1 MTTEDRQHVAVVG
14 AGFVGISLA
23 AALVRRG
30 CVVTIVARTRE
41 ISGASEVTYAWL
53 NSHRKRPEAYQTLN
67 QQGLRHWRTVFG
79 PAHPEYVHWHG
90 HTVVVSDRL
99 HKDAVR
105 ERFDYLTSL
114 GYPSEWTTPQ
124 SVGREL
130 SIRVSP
136 DAIAANFPAEGHCEP
151 EPIRAALI
159 EQLALSGHCAWE
171 LGEAVGVEDH
181 SIALRSGA
189 RVEADR
195 VVIAAGNGSTELLS
209 SAGFDLPMV
218 AQHGG
223 GPAWGFLADAR
234 VPTHSLCR
242 PVTTD
247 RVNVRPAGPDT
258 LLVQAL
264 DVDEAAGP
272 DVVIGQS
279 LHEEYRS
286 RVAELLDR
294 EDVDITRV
302 RVGHRVIPAD
312 GMTVAGPVDGNPKSG
327 LWTVVTHSGITLA
340 PFLAETVAA
349 EIVEESEDPA
359 LEKFRPQRFA
369 ETKSESAAPSA
380 PRLPGEQ

>member
-1 MTTEDRQHVAVVG
+1 MG
-14 AGFVGISLA
+14 AGFVGTTLA

-41 ISGASEVTYAWL
+41 LSGASEVTYAWL
-53 NSHRKRPEAYQTLN
+53 NSHRKRPEAYQALN

-90 HTVVVSDRL
+90 HTVMVSDRL
-99 HKDAVR
+99 HKGAVR

-114 GYPSEWTTPQ
+114 GYPAEWTTAP

-130 SIRVSP
+130 SIHVAP
-136 DAIAANFPAEGHCEP
+136 DAIAANFPSEGHCEP
-151 EPIRAALI
+151 EPIRAALV
-159 EQLALSGHCAWE
+159 EQLGLSGRCTWK
-171 LGEAVGVEDH
+171 LGEAVGVEDQ
-181 SIALRSGA
+181 SITLRSGA
-189 RVEADR
+189 RVGADR
-195 VVIAAGNGSTELLS
+195 VVIAAGNGSSELLS

-234 VPTHSLCR
+234 VPAHSLCR

-247 RVNVRPAGPDT
+247 RVNVRPTGPDA

-272 DVVIGQS
+272 EVEIGQS
-279 LHEEYRS
+279 LHEEYRL
-286 RVAELLDR
+286 RLVELLGR
-294 EDVDITRV
+294 EDVEITRV

-312 GMTVAGPVDGNPKSG
+312 SMTVAGPVDGNPKSRV
-327 LWTVVTHSGITLA
+327 WTIVTHSGITLA

-349 EIVEESEDPA
+349 EIVEEREDPA
-359 LEKFRPQRFA
+359 LETFRPQRFA
-369 ETKSESAAPSA
+369 ETESESAAPSA